1 MKSSC
6 GILFCGSTPVAN
18 IVVLILNVI
27 HVSTQTSLLPFH
39 TYVLADDQGSFD
51 LYGIVPVMRDEAKNH
66 APLAEWDDAD
76 LVEAMATG
84 DTDAMAELYDR
95 FSRPVFSFALRI
107 LEDRHHA
114 EELLQEVFF
123 RAWRQGDK
131 FSARRGSFI
140 SWLLSITHN
149 MAIDEIRKR
158 NRRPKRADSDDPVL
172 LMDSLV
178 DDGPT
183 VEDQAV
189 QATIRAHIR
198 TAMDSLPEPQRTAID
213 LAYFQG
219 LTQREIAHMQGEP
232 LGTIKTRLRLGVRK
246 LREHLADQGVDTL

>member
-1 MKSSC
+1 
-6 GILFCGSTPVAN
+6 
-18 IVVLILNVI
+18 
-27 HVSTQTSLLPFH
+27 
-39 TYVLADDQGSFD
+39 
-51 LYGIVPVMRDEAKNH
+51 MRDEANTP

-84 DTDAMAELYDR
+84 NTHAMAELYDR
-95 FSRPVFSFALRI
+95 YSRPVFSFALRM
-107 LEDRHHA
+107 LDDRQHA

-131 FSARRGSFI
+131 FSDRRGSFI

-149 MAIDEIRKR
+149 MAIDEIRKQ

-172 LMDSLV
+172 LLDSLE
-178 DDGPT
+178 DGAPA

-189 QATIRAHIR
+189 QATVHLQVRE
-198 TAMDSLPEPQRTAID
+198 AMDALPEPQRTAIE

-219 LTQREIAHMQGEP
+219 LTQREIADMQGEP
-232 LGTIKTRLRLGVRK
+232 LGTIKTRLRLGVRR
-246 LREHLADQGVDTL
+246 LREHLADQGVDNL